1 MAWYDS
7 FFGGSKETDQSKEK
21 TGLSAIAS
29 DIAKDVSIAVKT
41 FGQSSEQQAQTM
53 KEMGYTDAEVKAFQE
68 QTAQT
73 AERQRSMMSSKD
85 RDRDRPT
92 PAVEAA
98 PATTVPAVPAVAEVD
113 IGVPKGARP
122 AGVVEEATREAGKR
136 GRRGTI
142 ATGARG
148 LLREPETVARRS
160 LMGLIV

>member
-7 FFGGSKETDQSKEK
+7 FFGGSTGGSTSGSTGGS

-29 DIAKDVSIAVKT
+29 DIAKDVSIGIKT

-53 KEMGYTDAEVKAFQE
+53 KEMGYTDAEIKAYQE
-68 QTAQT
+68 KTAQT
-73 AERQRSMMSSKD
+73 AEQHASMMSSGD
-85 RDRDRPT
+85 GTT

-98 PATTVPAVPAVAEVD
+98 PAPATTEPAAPEQD

-122 AGVVEEATREAGKR
+122 AGAFEEATREAGMR

-148 LLREPETVARRS
+148 LLREPETAARRS
-160 LMGLIV
+160 LMGLIR

>member
-21 TGLSAIAS
+21 TGLSAVAS

-53 KEMGYTDAEVKAFQE
+53 KEMGYTDAEVKAYQE

-73 AERQRSMMSSKD
+73 AEQQRKSMMGSGD
-85 RDRDRPT
+85 RDRTT

-98 PATTVPAVPAVAEVD
+98 PATTVPAVAEAD
-113 IGVPKGARP
+113 IGVPKGTRP
-122 AGVVEEATREAGKR
+122 AGAVEEATREAGMR

-148 LLREPETVARRS
+148 LLREPETAARRS
-160 LMGLIV
+160 LMGLIA

>member
-21 TGLSAIAS
+21 TGLSAVAS

-53 KEMGYTDAEVKAFQE
+53 KEMGYSDAEVKAFQE

-73 AERQRSMMSSKD
+73 AEQQRKSMMGS
-85 RDRDRPT
+85 RDRTT

-98 PATTVPAVPAVAEVD
+98 PATTVPAVAEAD

-122 AGVVEEATREAGKR
+122 AGAVEEATREAGMR

-148 LLREPETVARRS
+148 LLREPETAARRS
-160 LMGLIV
+160 LMGLIA

>member
-21 TGLSAIAS
+21 TGLSAVAS

-53 KEMGYTDAEVKAFQE
+53 KEMGYSDAEVKAFQE

-73 AERQRSMMSSKD
+73 AEQQRKSMMGSGD
-85 RDRDRPT
+85 RDRTT
-92 PAVEAA
+92 PAVETA
-98 PATTVPAVPAVAEVD
+98 PATTVPAVAEVD

-122 AGVVEEATREAGKR
+122 AGAVEEATREAGMR

-148 LLREPETVARRS
+148 LLREPETAARRS
-160 LMGLIV
+160 LMGLIA

>member
-1 MAWYDS
+1 MAWYDN

-53 KEMGYTDAEVKAFQE
+53 KEMGYSDAEVKAFQE

-73 AERQRSMMSSKD
+73 AEQQRKSMMGSGD
-85 RDRDRPT
+85 RTT

-98 PATTVPAVPAVAEVD
+98 PATTVPAVAEVD

-122 AGVVEEATREAGKR
+122 AGAVEEATREAGMR

-148 LLREPETVARRS
+148 LLREPETAARRS
-160 LMGLIV
+160 LMGLIA

>member
-7 FFGGSKETDQSKEK
+7 FLGGSKETDQSKEK
-21 TGLSAIAS
+21 TGLSAVAS

-73 AERQRSMMSSKD
+73 AERQRSMMSSGD

-98 PATTVPAVPAVAEVD
+98 PATTVPAVAEAD

-148 LLREPETVARRS
+148 LLREPETAARRS
-160 LMGLIV
+160 LMGLIA

>member
-29 DIAKDVSIAVKT
+29 DIARDVSIGIKT

-53 KEMGYTDAEVKAFQE
+53 KEMGYTDAEVKAYQE

-73 AERQRSMMSSKD
+73 AERQRSMMSSGD
-85 RDRDRPT
+85 RDRDRTT
-92 PAVEAA
+92 PAVETA
-98 PATTVPAVPAVAEVD
+98 PATTVPAVAEVD

-148 LLREPETVARRS
+148 LLREPETAARRS
-160 LMGLIV
+160 LMGLIT

>member
-21 TGLSAIAS
+21 TGLSAVAS

-53 KEMGYTDAEVKAFQE
+53 KEMGYSDAEVKAFQE

-73 AERQRSMMSSKD
+73 AERQRSMMSSGD

-98 PATTVPAVPAVAEVD
+98 PATTEPAAPEQD

-148 LLREPETVARRS
+148 LLREPETAARRS
-160 LMGLIV
+160 LMGLIA

>member
-53 KEMGYTDAEVKAFQE
+53 KEMGYSDAEVKAFQE

-73 AERQRSMMSSKD
+73 AERQRSMMGS
-85 RDRDRPT
+85 RDRTT

-98 PATTVPAVPAVAEVD
+98 PATTVPAVAEAD

-122 AGVVEEATREAGKR
+122 AGAVEEATREAGMR

-148 LLREPETVARRS
+148 LLREPETAARRS
-160 LMGLIV
+160 LMGLIA